1 MIEVKDL
8 VKQYGSHTAVK
19 GISFT
24 VEPGKIYGLLGPNGA
39 GKSTTMNIVTGC
51 LAATSG
57 SVTVN
62 GHDIFEDPKAA
73 KRCIGYLPE
82 NPPLYGDMTPLEYL
96 TFVGEA
102 KKMRGNE
109 LYTQLREVME
119 ITSLT
124 DVSDRLI
131 RNLSKGYRQRV
142 GIAQA
147 MIGSPDIIIL
157 DEPTVGLDPKQILEI
172 RELIKRLGES
182 KTVILSSHILA
193 EISAVCDRVMIIS
206 HGSLVANDT
215 LENLEK
221 TANRCDR
228 LHLTIR
234 GDEKD
239 ICDVLS
245 GIDGIL
251 NTEYSLGSAE
261 NEFDFEL
268 ELAKGADVRENIF
281 FAMAEKKYP
290 VVSMQYEHMTL
301 EDIFLALTDDELL
314 PDENGKMP
322 SVEDILSGKA
332 KKKYGDTEEMLS
344 EEDGSEPEDDAN
356 TDETDGTGKPEDE
369 KEENSDDEY
378 KPLFGGKD

>member
-102 KKMRGNE
+102 KKVRGNE

-215 LENLEK
+215 LEGLEK

-228 LHLTIR
+228 LQLTVR
-234 GDEKD
+234 GDEKG

-268 ELAKGADVRENIF
+268 ELEKGADIRENIF

-301 EDIFLALTDDELL
+301 EDIFLSLTDDELL

-332 KKKYGDTEEMLS
+332 KKKYGDAENTLS
-344 EEDGSEPEDDAN
+344 EEDGSESDGSAEADEKGK
-356 TDETDGTGKPEDE
+356 TDEPDE
-369 KEENSDDEY
+369 KEENSGDEY